1 MFSCCMLK
9 SKYMKNKSPL
19 QAHITIDFVRIRYG
33 RRIYKT
39 APLGCDRGSAS
50 VEASL
55 VLPVFIFAMLAVF
68 AMAGCIRTRTVI
80 YDGLHETAAYLAEY
94 SYAYELAEKGA
105 DMGPYAE
112 GMADGVS
119 LVLANRKIREYI
131 DDKDTVNTYVDGGMS
146 GVKVINAEL
155 SDGGFVCLK
164 VRYMLKINLPF
175 AGGSTVGC
183 VDRIRQRA
191 YLGYDRSQ
199 DDDDDEE
206 YVYVAENGSVYHN
219 SRSCYHIRISV
230 RSVSGEVLDDR
241 YSGLSAC
248 RICGRYKSNGVIY
261 VTEQGDKYH
270 YSLGCSGL
278 KRTIY
283 RKKKSE
289 CGGLPQCS
297 ECGKR

>member
-1 MFSCCMLK
+1 M
-9 SKYMKNKSPL
+9 
-19 QAHITIDFVRIRYG
+19 
-33 RRIYKT
+33 
-39 APLGCDRGSAS
+39 
-50 VEASL
+50 
-55 VLPVFIFAMLAVF
+55 
-68 AMAGCIRTRTVI
+68 
-80 YDGLHETAAYLAEY
+80 
-94 SYAYELAEKGA
+94 
-105 DMGPYAE
+105 
-112 GMADGVS
+112 
-119 LVLANRKIREYI
+119 
-131 DDKDTVNTYVDGGMS
+131 
-146 GVKVINAEL
+146 
-155 SDGGFVCLK
+155 
-164 VRYMLKINLPF
+164 
-175 AGGSTVGC
+175 
-183 VDRIRQRA
+183 
-191 YLGYDRSQ
+191 
-199 DDDDDEE
+199 DDDDDDE

>member
-1 MFSCCMLK
+1 M
-9 SKYMKNKSPL
+9 
-19 QAHITIDFVRIRYG
+19 
-33 RRIYKT
+33 
-39 APLGCDRGSAS
+39 
-50 VEASL
+50 
-55 VLPVFIFAMLAVF
+55 
-68 AMAGCIRTRTVI
+68 
-80 YDGLHETAAYLAEY
+80 
-94 SYAYELAEKGA
+94 
-105 DMGPYAE
+105 
-112 GMADGVS
+112 
-119 LVLANRKIREYI
+119 
-131 DDKDTVNTYVDGGMS
+131 
-146 GVKVINAEL
+146 
-155 SDGGFVCLK
+155 
-164 VRYMLKINLPF
+164 
-175 AGGSTVGC
+175 GC

-199 DDDDDEE
+199 DDDDDDE

-219 SRSCYHIRISV
+219 SRSCYHIRIFV